1 MACIAFTVCCIQ
13 SNWGIEHEFGHSSG
27 LQWREIPVL
36 AVFVQNRV
44 LVVDRWSI
52 SLHAYRFGQV
62 SGNKRRKSDTF
73 SSNACKMDICNY
85 LFIYLF
91 LQVKIKWPNDVRSE
105 QVSFNNQRIS
115 GVKKKIAAMQ
125 QHYVIVFIFRFYDT
139 KYVFFLVKGVAFNL
153 CFFIDIHWLWIHCF
167 SAFEYSRLFSKY
179 CLKTPIFLCLFF
191 PFTFLRIFIL
201 FKSPTSLPPK
211 KNPETQVNQVN
222 LMII

>member
-1 MACIAFTVCCIQ
+1 MLT
-13 SNWGIEHEFGHSSG
+13 G
-27 LQWREIPVL
+27 LGRCQEIREESQKRSV
-36 AVFVQNRV
+36 AMCA
-44 LVVDRWSI
+44 RWTY
-52 SLHAYRFGQV
+52 A
-62 SGNKRRKSDTF
+62 T
-73 SSNACKMDICNY
+73 IC
-85 LFIYLF
+85 LFIYFYRCKLN
-91 LQVKIKWPNDVRSE
+91 KCPNDVRSE